1 MQNHLLRRRDRRAR
15 TLLITSGSIA
25 ALMLATAVAG
35 AAHAADADADATA
48 PTTTSAPT
56 GVAAGA
62 AGSEIQGLVV
72 TAESNRVTSEAPAKG
87 SLDETQPQSLI
98 TSKFIQQLT
107 PEDGGWTTVVS
118 IAPSIAGGISSNG
131 GIGDYQTIT
140 LRGFQDGFF
149 NITWDGIAFGDT
161 NNPTHHSADYFPTST
176 VGAVVVD
183 RGPGAAGD
191 LGQANF
197 GGAIHMF
204 SPDVSDQFGLTQ
216 KLTGESFGTWGAVT
230 TINTGTLS
238 QLGGGKLL
246 LNFDERGS
254 DGELSDAGGHQY
266 NQLAKLEIP
275 IGDKSSLTLFANMEY
290 NYFNFE
296 DSSGPGETWAQTEA
310 LGKNF
315 SMNDDPDSEHFIG
328 FNYELKRTDFE
339 YADYKDQLD
348 PSLSLEDQAYTYHY
362 ANKTVSTNDL
372 TGFTGPN
379 VNGTP
384 AVNGAAA
391 SANTSAPYAIGN
403 ASQIGGYDKLN
414 EYRVIGDIL
423 RFNQDWSF
431 GTLKVGGLVEGSRTF
446 RANCLVD
453 LSLGLT
459 VTDPR
464 YATAP
469 YGIPPNASPNCKTL
483 EESSWLQWQAFAD
496 FYWRPLTNLTI
507 TPGFKWVDF
516 RRDIDAA
523 AESVSGEPSKI
534 SGVKLKTVP
543 LVGSNTYTS
552 PLYFLTA
559 NYKVLPDWAVY
570 AQYATSF
577 LIPELSDL
585 YVTGIDLNTVKPQY
599 TTNYQLG
606 TVYTKGN
613 FTADADIY
621 LIKATNLQIACNVPD
636 GNGSQTEASFCNTG
650 NARYD
655 GIEGETAYAFP
666 FGLTLFANGA
676 LNEATQL
683 ATPADPSNGIANALP
698 EEELPGAPRW
708 TAAMGGIYDHDHWR
722 GSLTFRDV
730 GTSVQYNP
738 TGAPAATTGG
748 VLPQYT
754 FHLPQYW
761 SLDASAGYDFGHF
774 AIKLQAFNLTD
785 NRTLISFAPAA
796 NSQTLYST
804 NGMAGTGLDQ
814 GIYAFEGGRRI
825 ELTVSGKF

>member
-1 MQNHLLRRRDRRAR
+1 MQNHISRRRDRRAR
-15 TLLITSGSIA
+15 RSLVASGSIV
-25 ALMLATAVAG
+25 ALILATAATG
-35 AAHAADADADATA
+35 AAHAADADA
-48 PTTTSAPT
+48 SAQASTQT
-56 GVAAGA
+56 GSAAAGA
-62 AGSEIQGLVV
+62 EGSEVEGLVV

-149 NITWDGIAFGDT
+149 NVTWDGIAFGDT

-204 SPDVSDQFGLTQ
+204 SPEVSDQFGVLQ
-216 KLTGESFGTWGAVT
+216 KATAESFGTWGAVT
-230 TINTGTLS
+230 TLNTGTLS
-238 QLGGGKLL
+238 HLGGGKLL

-254 DGELSDAGGHQY
+254 DGELSDAAGHQY

-275 IGDKSSLTLFANMEY
+275 VGDKASLTLFANTEY

-296 DSSGPGETWAQTEA
+296 DSSGPGETWAQAEA

-315 SMNDDPDSEHFIG
+315 SMNDDPHSEHYTG
-328 FNYELKRTDFE
+328 FNFELKRTDFD
-339 YADYKDQLD
+339 YADFKDQLSS
-348 PSLSLEDQAYTYHY
+348 SLSLEDQAYTYHY
-362 ANKTVSTNDL
+362 SNKTHSSNDL
-372 TGFTGPN
+372 TGFTSPDG
-379 VNGTP
+379 NGTP
-384 AVNGAAA
+384 AINGAAA
-391 SANTSAPYAIGN
+391 VANTSAPFVAGPVTD
-403 ASQIGGYDKLN
+403 IGGYDKLN

-431 GTLKVGGLVEGSRTF
+431 GTLKAGGLVEGSRTF
-446 RANCLVD
+446 RHNCLID
-453 LSLGLT
+453 ETLGFG
-459 VTDPR
+459 VPDNR
-464 YATAP
+464 YSHAP

-496 FYWRPLTNLTI
+496 FYWRPLANLTI

-516 RRDIDAA
+516 RRDINAA
-523 AESVSGEPSKI
+523 AEAVGGEPSKV
-534 SGVKLKTVP
+534 SGIKLKTVP

-559 NYKVLPDWAVY
+559 NYKITPNWAVY
-570 AQYATSF
+570 GQYATSF

-606 TVYTKGN
+606 TVYTKGD

-621 LIKATNLQIACNVPD
+621 LVNATNLQIACNVPD
-636 GNGSQTEASFCNTG
+636 GNGSQTEASYCNTG
-650 NARYD
+650 SARFD
-655 GIEGETAYAFP
+655 GVEGEAAYAFP

-683 ATPADPSNGIANALP
+683 ATPADPSDGIANALP
-698 EEELPGAPRW
+698 EEDLPGAPKW
-708 TAAMGGIYDHDHWR
+708 TVAMGGIYDHDNWR
-722 GSLTFRDV
+722 GSLTFREV

-738 TGAPAATTGG
+738 TGAAASSPGG

-754 FHLPQYW
+754 FHLPAYW
-761 SLDASAGYDFGHF
+761 SLDMSAGYDFGRF
-774 AIKLQAFNLTD
+774 AVKLQAFNLTD

-796 NSQTLYST
+796 NSQTLYSL
-804 NGMAGTGLDQ
+804 NGMTGTGLDQ